1 MAKQHDKQFKLDA
14 IQYYQDHKDLGVRGC
29 AENLGIGY
37 STLTKWLKD
46 FRESGDIPVR
56 GSGNYA
62 SDEQKE
68 IARLRRELRDAQD
81 KKSNQHSGKMTEAIY
96 LEVSEKTEAAKK
108 AGRRVSVSGMLK
120 FLGVSRSGYLAWL
133 HHVPSD
139 TEKRRKAVKAK
150 IQDIYDDSKQ
160 NYGAPKITVELRKT
174 GEVISER
181 TVGTY
186 MRQMGIR
193 AQWSKP
199 WTITTKDS
207 DFSTELQNILD
218 EQFNPDRPN
227 AVWCS
232 DITYIWTIDGFVY
245 LTSVMDLF
253 SRKIIAW
260 TLSETLEVSCVID
273 TINKA
278 KARRNIDQPLIIHSD
293 RGSQYVAK
301 EYKKATE
308 NMQRSYSKKAF
319 PWDNACIE
327 SFHSVIKREWLNRF
341 KIRDYKQAY
350 QLIFEYLE
358 AFYNTKRIHS
368 HCNYMSPNEFE
379 QVYERT
385 NTEAELL
392 AG

>member
-1 MAKQHDKQFKLDA
+1 
-14 IQYYQDHKDLGVRGC
+14 
-29 AENLGIGY
+29 
-37 STLTKWLKD
+37 
-46 FRESGDIPVR
+46 
-56 GSGNYA
+56 
-62 SDEQKE
+62 
-68 IARLRRELRDAQD
+68 
-81 KKSNQHSGKMTEAIY
+81 MTEVIY
-96 LEVSEKTEAAKK
+96 LKVSEKTEAAKK

-120 FLGVSRSGYLAWL
+120 FLGVSRSGYHAWL
-133 HHVPSD
+133 YRVPSD
-139 TEKRRKAVKAK
+139 TEKRRESVKEK

-174 GEVISER
+174 GEVILER
-181 TVGTY
+181 NVGTY

-193 AQWSKP
+193 AQWSNP

-218 EQFNPDRPN
+218 EQFNPDHPN
-227 AVWCS
+227 TVWCS

-245 LTSVMDLF
+245 LTSIMDLF

-293 RGSQYVAK
+293 RGSQYVAT
-301 EYKKATE
+301 EY
-308 NMQRSYSKKAF
+308 
-319 PWDNACIE
+319 
-327 SFHSVIKREWLNRF
+327 KREWLNRF

-350 QLIFEYLE
+350 RLIFEYLE

-379 QVYERT
+379 RVYERT
-385 NTEAELL
+385 HTEAELL